1 MDESCLVRHRDDVVD
16 SEGGGQWEW
25 WMSFSLAVGV
35 LLAREDSLFEL
46 QNDQSV
52 GLGRLFEFGS
62 IDDLAVDAL
71 EIRREK
77 EIDFGQ

>member
-1 MDESCLVRHRDDVVD
+1 
-16 SEGGGQWEW
+16 
-25 WMSFSLAVGV
+25 MSFSLAVGV